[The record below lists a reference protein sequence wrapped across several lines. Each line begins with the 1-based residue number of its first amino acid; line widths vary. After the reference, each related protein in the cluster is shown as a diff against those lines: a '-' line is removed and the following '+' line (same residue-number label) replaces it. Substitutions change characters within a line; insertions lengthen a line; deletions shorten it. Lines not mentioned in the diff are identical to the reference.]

1 MWLLRFENHEAVWH
15 YEECVAMAPVN
26 EQDRRKLRHVS
37 IDLLKCEEMQKEL
50 EKFKALMET
59 AVGRKLRYFHS

>member
-1 MWLLRFENHEAVWH
+1 
-15 YEECVAMAPVN
+15 MAPVN
-26 EQDRRKLRHVS
+26 EQERRKLRHVS